1 MQVREIMTPN
11 PACCTPNTTLQ
22 DAAKLMA
29 ERDCGELPIID
40 DQGKLIGV
48 VTDRDICCRGVAEGL
63 HPEQADVRECMT
75 SPVDT
80 VRPEDDVDTCCQLM
94 DEHQIRRVPV
104 VDEDG
109 KCCGIVAQAD
119 IAREF
124 GNSKTGNIVRDI
136 SRPSREASN
145 APH

>member
-1 MQVREIMTPN
+1 MQVREIMTAN
-11 PACCTPNTTLQ
+11 PACCTPNTSLR

-40 DQGKLIGV
+40 DQGRPVAV
-48 VTDRDICCRGVAEGL
+48 VTDRDICCRGVARGL
-63 HPEQADVRECMT
+63 NPEQMSVREVM
-75 SPVDT
+75 SQPVDT
-80 VRPEDDVDTCCQLM
+80 VRPEDSVEHCCQLM

-119 IAREF
+119 IARAIGGSEV
-124 GNSKTGNIVRDI
+124 GNIVRDI
-136 SRPSREASN
+136 SRPTREPSTVA
-145 APH
+145 H

>member
-11 PACCTPNTTLQ
+11 PACCTPNTRLQ

-40 DQGKLIGV
+40 DDGKLVGV
-48 VTDRDICCRGVAEGL
+48 VTDRDICCRGVARGP

-75 SPVDT
+75 SQVDT
-80 VRPEDDVDTCCQLM
+80 VRPEDDVDACCQLM

-104 VDEDG
+104 VDEEG
-109 KCCGIVAQAD
+109 KCCGIVSQAD

-136 SRPSREASN
+136 SRPSREASSP
-145 APH
+145 AH